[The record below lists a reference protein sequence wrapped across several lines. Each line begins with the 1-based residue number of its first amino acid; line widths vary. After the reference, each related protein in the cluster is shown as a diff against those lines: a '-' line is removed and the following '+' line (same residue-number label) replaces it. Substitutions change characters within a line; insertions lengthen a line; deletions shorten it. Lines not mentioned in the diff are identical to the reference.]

1 MAKNFTDFQEITG
14 VYTSPT
20 SIDGVTPGA
29 TDTQASSGMYLVGY
43 EIDEPH
49 GERRYTVESVLL
61 AASAYHVGLENVDNE
76 SKQYM
81 FNNSNLTGVTSADQL
96 IIRGDLTVE
105 GDNVVM
111 NTTINSTS
119 ALSIESWS
127 PSSDLITL
135 EVNQRGP
142 GPVARFLEDDN
153 LVMDIAS
160 NGNVGIGVQASED
173 VTLTI
178 LGDVS
183 AHGDIHTSGAINGR
197 YVQQDGDK
205 LDNLQP
211 WADVT
216 ALNLDDVEA
225 RMTWLA
231 ANTPEFAGITPEKG
245 FDLLEDGSS
254 YKKSPTVMTA
264 NAPAIGDYSIEKI
277 QSIEY
282 QADKTGDHSADIIF
296 NDIPDGP
303 WTQDIHSTYVKV
315 TSANHDRLTSL
326 RGAEIS
332 LFAGDDGND
341 LNGSHIAGAYHDA
354 YPDFWSSADEIE
366 YRDTILPKLNDIH
379 TVLSSSSAEWNSA
392 DDRLDNRMNL
402 WDDTYSIVTS
412 LSDNWQSVSLDYI
425 SNGDKWSTA
434 GDLIALSGVFISETI
449 VDVDEQFDNFV
460 STHNTIQ
467 STSSIW
473 SDTYTSV
480 NTTSATWNSN
490 VKNTPNLDLSPRE
503 LPAGEAEL
511 SKVNITE
518 SLTAQD
524 EVRLGGEVFVLS
536 AGEWKPGLT
545 TEINVGGD
553 VLVFVDGI
561 LIDMRS

>member
-14 VYTSPT
+14 VYTAPSPV
-20 SIDGVTPGA
+20 DGVTSGV

-81 FNNSNLTGVTSADQL
+81 FNNSNFTGVTSADHL
-96 IIRGDLTVE
+96 VIRGDLTVE

-119 ALSIESWS
+119 ALAIESWS
-127 PSSDLITL
+127 SDSNLITL
-135 EVNQRGP
+135 EVNQKGP
-142 GPVARFLEDDN
+142 GPVARFLEDSN

-197 YVQQDGDK
+197 YVQQDGAK
-205 LDNLQP
+205 VDNLQP

-216 ALNLDDVEA
+216 ALNLSDVEA

-231 ANTPEFAGITPEKG
+231 ANAPEHAGITPEKG

-254 YKKSPTVMTA
+254 YKKPPTVMTA

-277 QSIEY
+277 QSVEY
-282 QADKTGDHSADIIF
+282 QADKTGDHSADIVY
-296 NDIPDGP
+296 NDVPDGP

-326 RGAEIS
+326 RGVDTA

-341 LNGSHIAGAYHDA
+341 IDGSHIAGAYHDA
-354 YPDFWSSADEIE
+354 YPDFWSSANETE
-366 YRDTILPKLNDIH
+366 YRNFILPKLDDLH
-379 TVLSSSSAEWNSA
+379 TVLTSYSGEWNSA
-392 DDRLDNRMNL
+392 DDRLDNRMTYWDSTHTTTRDYSGSWSIATTAYNISGAL
-402 WDDTYSIVTS
+402 WD
-412 LSDNWQSVSLDYI
+412 N
-425 SNGDKWSTA
+425 A
-434 GDLIALSGVFISETI
+434 ADLIALSGNNITDAVEGIERDIELIKNATSL
-449 VDVDEQFDNFV
+449 VN
-460 STHNTIQ
+460 
-467 STSSIW
+467 STSSDW
-473 SDTYTSV
+473 NDTHSSV
-480 NTTSATWNSN
+480 STTSAVWDSS

-511 SKVNITE
+511 KKVNITE

-545 TEINVGGD
+545 REINVGGD

-561 LIDMRS
+561 LVEMRS